1 MAARRKKNLRSC
13 PRVVK
18 SLTIRKYRTWSLTF
32 VVLRSKPANSLH
44 ARVLQRLFGVTTEE
58 AFSFFRAVKFARA
71 LLSSTHANR
80 AFPSRAIAAGFFFKF
95 QKNKNRFFNK
105 KGTNLMACVL
115 RIRTVKSLVAKKE
128 RG

>member
-1 MAARRKKNLRSC
+1 
-13 PRVVK
+13 
-18 SLTIRKYRTWSLTF
+18 
-32 VVLRSKPANSLH
+32 LH

-58 AFSFFRAVKFARA
+58 AFSFFRAVKFPRA

-80 AFPSRAIAAGFFFKF
+80 AFPSRAIAAGFFSKSQETTTGFV
-95 QKNKNRFFNK
+95 NK

-115 RIRTVKSLVAKKE
+115 RIRTAKSLVAKKE